1 MSLEFGFSTNA
12 FREYELT
19 EAIEI
24 IAEAGYHGVELL
36 FDQPHLYPPTATDEE
51 IEAVLETVRTA
62 EITISNCNAFMLT
75 AIEDFHH
82 PSFIEPDSAYRRKR
96 IEYTRAA
103 IKTAAA
109 LGQSH
114 ISIEPGGPLPT
125 EKSTSWG
132 LDRFEE
138 GLRNLLPVAEEK
150 DVTLLIEPEPELLIE
165 TSDQFL
171 ELIQRIDSSYVKC
184 NFDAGHFYCVDED
197 PAELVS
203 QLAPYTEHYHLEDIP
218 ADRTHEHTQL
228 GDGDMDIGEFLT
240 AIEDTSYD
248 GFVTVE
254 LYPYESTAAETAR
267 ESMDYLQDHGWA

>member
-114 ISIEPGGPLPT
+114 ISVEPGGPLPT

-267 ESMDYLQDHGWA
+267 ESMDYLQEHGWA